1 MAGIILASQSP
12 RRQQLLEQIGLEFE
26 IVASKLEEVI
36 DADISAHEVAMS
48 LAKQKCLDVASN
60 VKGDYIIIAAD
71 TIVVNSGKI
80 LGKPKDKVEAFEML
94 NSLNGIWH
102 EVITGLCLYRT
113 IDGIQK
119 NEFVKTRVKM
129 SHSTEDFLHWYV
141 STGEPLDKAGSY
153 GIQGFG
159 AMLVEEIQGCF
170 YNVMG
175 LPINRLCSML
185 GELGYNRAQGI
196 IHTNKG

>member
-12 RRQQLLEQIGLEFE
+12 RRRQLLDQIGLKFE
-26 IVASKLEEVI
+26 IITSKIDEVI
-36 DADISAHEVAMS
+36 NTTLLPHEVAMS
-48 LAKQKCLDVASN
+48 LAKQKCLDIAKSVE
-60 VKGDYIIIAAD
+60 GDYIIIAAD
-71 TIVVNSGKI
+71 TIVVNKDKI
-80 LGKPKDKVEAFEML
+80 LGKPKNNEEAYKML

-102 EVITGLCLYRT
+102 DVITGVCLIRT
-113 IDGIQK
+113 IDGRQ
-119 NEFVKTRVKM
+119 NNDFVRTRVKM
-129 SHSTEDFLHWYV
+129 SQSKEGFLRWYV
-141 STGEPLDKAGSY
+141 STGEPLDKAGAY

-159 AMLVEEIQGCF
+159 AMLVEEIEGCF